1 MGESTRAD
9 KCVYIV
15 QKYKLKRNKQW
26 HFCIS
31 HFTFQVPPFWS
42 NGDCRRHIFSSSQKS
57 NISRTSAIAASLGI
71 VSSVKAS
78 STSPKESSEFQSQQF
93 SFSTSDIANIGS
105 DNGIEAPEQPSTPQI
120 GHRHHR
126 RWCLCTKSLSGVEVS
141 RLNAKKSIFYFQG
154 YSGTFGIKVALKL
167 VEQDALDCVIQ
178 EPVRLRDPV
187 QGLLP
192 LLALHL
198 VRPRW
203 PGTDGDSSMST
214 ISLIFVL
221 LFLILVLIFLI
232 TIVISGRALPF
243 VLLLWR
249 EQPLGQPSAHLC
261 CNPIFTFIK
270 ML

>member
-1 MGESTRAD
+1 M
-9 KCVYIV
+9 KF
-15 QKYKLKRNKQW
+15 L
-26 HFCIS
+26 
-31 HFTFQVPPFWS
+31 HFTFQAPPFWS
-42 NGDCRRHIFSSSQKS
+42 NGYCRRHIFSSSQKS

-167 VEQDALDCVIQ
+167 GE
-178 EPVRLRDPV
+178 LR
-187 QGLLP
+187 
-192 LLALHL
+192 
-198 VRPRW
+198 RPW
-203 PGTDGDSSMST
+203 
-214 ISLIFVL
+214 LCY
-221 LFLILVLIFLI
+221 
-232 TIVISGRALPF
+232 SGASATARTCARAP
-243 VLLLWR
+243 
-249 EQPLGQPSAHLC
+249 PSAPTTPGSTSMTRDRWWLLTQC
-261 CNPIFTFIK
+261 QSSASY
-270 ML
+270 